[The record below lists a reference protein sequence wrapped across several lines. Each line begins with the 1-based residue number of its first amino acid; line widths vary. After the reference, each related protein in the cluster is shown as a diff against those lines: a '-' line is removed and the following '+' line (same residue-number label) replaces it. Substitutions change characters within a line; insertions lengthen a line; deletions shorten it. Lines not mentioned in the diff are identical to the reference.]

1 MKRKNTKDYEHL
13 PVAMFP
19 GKVGMFFHRLSQDKK
34 SLEFAK
40 KEAIKFGVKY
50 NPQNSPYLYAFD
62 FCFTAELIVTAYEP
76 DAIIEGF
83 FDCMIDQDFIDQI
96 SEDFDL
102 DELGDNELI
111 AEAAVYLQTYYKN
124 FTVTQI
130 ADTIHNVIDR
140 TVTPLDVP
148 KMIIPLTI

>member
-1 MKRKNTKDYEHL
+1 MKRKDANDYQKL

-19 GKVGMFFHRLSQDKK
+19 GKVGMFFHRLSQDPKA
-34 SLEFAK
+34 LEFARK
-40 KEAIKFGVKY
+40 GCAKFKY
-50 NPQNSPYLYAFD
+50 AYNAQNPPYLHAFN
-62 FCFTAELIVTAYEP
+62 FYTTAKLIVTAYES
-76 DAIIEGF
+76 DTIIEGF
-83 FDCMIDQDFIDQI
+83 FDCMIDQSFIDQI

-102 DELGDNELI
+102 DELGDSELI

-140 TVTPLDVP
+140 TVIPLNVP
-148 KMIIPLTI
+148 KMTVPLTL